1 MLEWSTY
8 IHNKGRRK
16 GGCSK
21 TGNYAEC
28 QIKLT
33 IICLWHFIW
42 LNPSKIEHSCC
53 GLWVL
58 GSLGRFGFHYI
69 IHSAVHGW
77 WNNQCQLRGVYAFL
91 ISKRLK
97 SHCLYGTQKQQRN
110 LVLPNNGYHLTLFCY
125 KRKKKKTLPLLCLT
139 WGWIHK
145 RTYMLQAIGAGR
157 ASGLDAKVEEKQD
170 ICDQDS

>member
-110 LVLPNNGYHLTLFCY
+110 LVLPSNGYHLTLFCY
-125 KRKKKKTLPLLCLT
+125 KRKKKKPCLYSA
-139 WGWIHK
+139 
-145 RTYMLQAIGAGR
+145 RPGAGSTKGPTCCR
-157 ASGLDAKVEEKQD
+157 L
-170 ICDQDS
+170 

>member
-69 IHSAVHGW
+69 IHSALYIVQFMAGEITSASWEKFMH
-77 WNNQCQLRGVYAFL
+77 FL

-110 LVLPNNGYHLTLFCY
+110 LVLPNDGYHLNLFCY
-125 KRKKKKTLPLLCLT
+125 KHEKNPCLYSA
-139 WGWIHK
+139 WP
-145 RTYMLQAIGAGR
+145 GAGSTKGPTCCR
-157 ASGLDAKVEEKQD
+157 L
-170 ICDQDS
+170 